1 MNPVTI
7 SDIEGSLP
15 SVDAFVRALIG
26 GETRWVRMRPGSLE
40 VLRAD
45 VDLDTLLRTSTDAV
59 MWLVDVDASALSAPS
74 ELRACAPVD
83 AMTEVWAAGVTYQQS
98 REARVNESIEP
109 DIYLRVYEAVRPE
122 LFFKSIG
129 WRVRG
134 PGETISVRADS
145 QWNVPEPE
153 LAAVLRPDRSVFG
166 WTICNDVSSRSIEG
180 MNPLYLP
187 QAKIYAGACAVGPAI
202 VPADAVPDPYSLTI
216 TMTIERDGAKVW
228 SGFSS
233 TAQLRRRVDE
243 LASYLFASEAFPHGV
258 VLSTGTSLVPK
269 APLTLLAGDLVRIGI
284 EGVGAL
290 TNPVVIGPPD
300 GR

>member
-1 MNPVTI
+1 MTI
-7 SDIEGSLP
+7 SDIAGSLP
-15 SVDAFVRALIG
+15 PVGAFVRTVIG
-26 GETRWVRMRPGSLE
+26 CETRWARMRPSSLE

-45 VDLDTLLRTSTDAV
+45 VDLATLLGTSTDAM
-59 MWLVDVDASALSAPS
+59 MWLVDDDASARSAPS
-74 ELRACAPVD
+74 ELQAYAPVD

-98 REARVNESIEP
+98 REARVSESVEP
-109 DIYLRVYEAVRPE
+109 DIYLRVYDAVRPE

-134 PGETISVRADS
+134 PGETISARADS
-145 QWNVPEPE
+145 EWNVPEPE
-153 LAAVLRPDRSVFG
+153 LAVVLRPDRSVFG

-187 QAKIYAGACAVGPAI
+187 QAKIYAGACALGPAI
-202 VPADAVPDPYSLTI
+202 VPADAVSDPYSLAI
-216 TMTIERDGAKVW
+216 TMTIERGGITVW

-243 LASYLFASEAFPHGV
+243 LASYLFAAEAFPHGV
-258 VLSTGTSLVPK
+258 VLSTGTGLVPE

-300 GR
+300 GP